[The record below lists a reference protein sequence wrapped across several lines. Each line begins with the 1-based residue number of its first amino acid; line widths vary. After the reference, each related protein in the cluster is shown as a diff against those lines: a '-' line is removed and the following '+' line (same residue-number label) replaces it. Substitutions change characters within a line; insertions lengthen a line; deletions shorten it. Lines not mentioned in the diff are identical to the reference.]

1 MVDPERHSHHAE
13 PQRGWL
19 ATKLHNFHLTHERVK
34 HTVHTAWRLPLP
46 PWGQVAMGFVYFTI
60 PVIAGYHITTWA
72 VSQSESTI
80 EERLGKAGKNN
91 MFMRRMK
98 SLVFIEYTIS

>member
-1 MVDPERHSHHAE
+1 
-13 PQRGWL
+13 
-19 ATKLHNFHLTHERVK
+19 
-34 HTVHTAWRLPLP
+34 
-46 PWGQVAMGFVYFTI
+46 MGFVYFTI